1 MVLRRLSRVGQK
13 CVALSYP
20 SVSSLGPLSYSS
32 NFSFCLSATRGLYSP
47 LVEDHFYN
55 PRNVGKLDKNDPN
68 VGTGLRGAPECGD
81 MTQMQVK
88 VNPETLIIEDV
99 KFKAFGCGSAI
110 AASSYASQAIRGKTI
125 AEALELTN
133 KEIAK
138 ELSLPPVK
146 LHCSMLAE
154 ETIQAAVNNY
164 LSKNPTLKCK
174 VERKNEK
181 ESFDK
186 ASEKLAITDKNM

>member
-1 MVLRRLSRVGQK
+1 MRCFLRPAASRAVTCG
-13 CVALSYP
+13 VA
-20 SVSSLGPLSYSS
+20 VR
-32 NFSFCLSATRGLYSP
+32 TLYSP
-47 LVEDHFYN
+47 LVEEHYN
-55 PRNVGKLDKNDPN
+55 HPRNVGKLDKNDPN

-88 VNPETLIIEDV
+88 VNPETMIIEDV

-125 AEALELTN
+125 ADALQLTN
-133 KEIAK
+133 KKIAQ

-154 ETIQAAVNNY
+154 ETIQAAVENY
-164 LSKNPTLKCK
+164 LSKNPTLKSK
-174 VERKNEK
+174 VKGK
-181 ESFDK
+181 SPDP
-186 ASEKLAITDKNM
+186 ADDTVIPSPSA

>member
-1 MVLRRLSRVGQK
+1 MRSIFIRCTSPSFLGGPFFSNALFFAARRV
-13 CVALSYP
+13 
-20 SVSSLGPLSYSS
+20 
-32 NFSFCLSATRGLYSP
+32 YSP
-47 LVEDHFYN
+47 LVEQHFNN
-55 PRNVGKLDKNDPN
+55 PQNVGKLDKDDPN

-88 VNPETLIIEDV
+88 VNPDTLIIEDV

-125 AEALELTN
+125 ADALELTN
-133 KEIAK
+133 KEIAQ

-154 ETIQAAVNNY
+154 ETIQAAVENY
-164 LSKNPTLKCK
+164 LAKNPTLKSK
-174 VERKNEK
+174 VKAKTSNISKRTEK
-181 ESFDK
+181 
-186 ASEKLAITDKNM
+186 

>member
-1 MVLRRLSRVGQK
+1 MSFRRLTLLTHNGSLPSRYL
-13 CVALSYP
+13 CNALSASCNSCFS
-20 SVSSLGPLSYSS
+20 SVVLCG
-32 NFSFCLSATRGLYSP
+32 TRGLYSP

-55 PRNVGKLDKNDPN
+55 PRNVGKLDKNDIN

-88 VNPETLIIEDV
+88 VNPDTLVIEDV

-133 KEIAK
+133 KDIAK

-154 ETIQAAVNNY
+154 ETIQAAVSNY

-174 VERKNEK
+174 VERKSDNTPSDDHTK
-181 ESFDK
+181 K
-186 ASEKLAITDKNM
+186 

>member
-1 MVLRRLSRVGQK
+1 MRAFSRFGM
-13 CVALSYP
+13 AAM
-20 SVSSLGPLSYSS
+20 PLLA
-32 NFSFCLSATRGLYSP
+32 CAAQLAAVRTLYSEK
-47 LVEDHFYN
+47 VQDHYKN

-88 VNPETLIIEDV
+88 VNPDTLVIEDV

-110 AASSYASQAIRGKTI
+110 AASSYASQAIRGKTV
-125 AEALELTN
+125 ADALKLTN
-133 KEIAK
+133 KEIAH

-154 ETIQAAVNNY
+154 ETIHAAVENY
-164 LSKNPTLKCK
+164 LSKNPTLKSK
-174 VERKNEK
+174 VSKRKEEEVK
-181 ESFDK
+181 QE
-186 ASEKLAITDKNM
+186 